1 MPTKHPANVSE
12 NNILFL
18 KSCCDSFQ
26 PKQTKISAKK
36 LKCFT
41 TILITF
47 LAAVSAAAAAV
58 VAVVAVVAVNSFQI
72 LAPKFENKFFFFSN
86 KFFRSKTWCKITLK
100 NLATVNHY
108 WCTKTAPL
116 VCDFICAREMNIF
129 VLIKTLFF
137 CLNEQL
143 ISHSLKPF

>member
-1 MPTKHPANVSE
+1 MRERQRENERENHRMPTKHPANVSE

-72 LAPKFENKFFFFSN
+72 LAPKFENKFVTFSDN
-86 KFFRSKTWCKITLK
+86 FFRSKTWCKITLK
-100 NLATVNHY
+100 NLDTVDHY
-108 WCTKTAPL
+108 
-116 VCDFICAREMNIF
+116 
-129 VLIKTLFF
+129 
-137 CLNEQL
+137 
-143 ISHSLKPF
+143 

>member
-47 LAAVSAAAAAV
+47 LAAVSAAVVVAAV
-58 VAVVAVVAVNSFQI
+58 VVAAVVDVNSFQI
-72 LAPKFENKFFFFSN
+72 LAPKFENKFVTFSDN
-86 KFFRSKTWCKITLK
+86 FFRSKTWCKITLK

-108 WCTKTAPL
+108 
-116 VCDFICAREMNIF
+116 
-129 VLIKTLFF
+129 
-137 CLNEQL
+137 
-143 ISHSLKPF
+143 